1 MPTLKYFAAA
11 GAPRLYCVHKP
22 VTTVGKALG
31 NDVAVAGGGVADHHA
46 QILFDGRDFVLEE
59 IDKDADISINGKR
72 KRRAR
77 LVHGDRVQLGTVE
90 VAFSMFS
97 DMVSAAPA
105 AADEDDSIDQPSGRG
120 VSSELAGVRKL
131 FAFSERLINRRNVDE
146 LLEAMLD
153 DVIELTHADKG
164 FLLLIEG
171 AETGSAARPKAS
183 FDAPSIPSGRALASA
198 LTVSGKPEP
207 DRLLVRASRNVHK
220 AAILNPDG
228 NISDSIVRQV
238 IEKAR
243 AVIVSDAL
251 ADTFFGQSE
260 SVIAMKLS
268 SVMCAPLLS
277 QGEVIGALYV
287 GNDKV
292 KQLFDR
298 TQLELLSIFASQAS
312 LILQN
317 AMLLS
322 ALRADKA
329 KLVAE
334 LHDKKFGE
342 IIGAC
347 PSMLEVFRKLQKVAG
362 TDISVLITGET
373 GTGKELIA
381 KEIHRRSPR
390 DGGPFV
396 TINCG
401 AIPENLIESEL
412 FGHVKGAFTGAVMSR
427 PGKFQVAD
435 KGTLFLDE
443 IGELPLN
450 LQVKLLRALQERVV
464 VRVGDSKPEK
474 VDIRIVAATNRN
486 LEDEIRAGNFR
497 EDLYYRLNVVNLWL
511 PPLRDRGDDV
521 MIIAKV
527 LLSKYA
533 DELGSAVKGFSPAA
547 LASIKKYAWPGNIR
561 QLENRIKK
569 ALVLCEQ
576 TLLSPDDL
584 DLGVGAETAIMPL
597 EKAKEDFQR
606 RYVLEVL
613 ERNNGN
619 RTQTARD
626 LGVDPR
632 TIFRYLEKEANPM
645 PSGAGGVAK
654 DPGAGG

>member
-1 MPTLKYFAAA
+1 MPTLKYFASA

-22 VTTVGKALG
+22 VTTVGRALG
-31 NDVAVAGGGVADHHA
+31 NDVAITGAGVADHHA
-46 QILFDGRDFVLEE
+46 QVLFDGRDFVLEE
-59 IDKDADISINGKR
+59 LDRDAEITINGKR

-77 LVHGDRVQLGTVE
+77 LVHGDRVHLGAVE
-90 VAFSMFS
+90 LGFSMFTETPPAS
-97 DMVSAAPA
+97 RDDDDDDDAPR
-105 AADEDDSIDQPSGRG
+105 SSRG
-120 VSSELAGVRKL
+120 PGQKGVTSELAGVRKL
-131 FAFSERLINRRNVDE
+131 FAFSEKLINRRNVDE

-153 DVIELTHADKG
+153 DVIELTSADKG

-171 AETGSAARPKAS
+171 AE
-183 FDAPSIPSGRALASA
+183 ASA
-198 LTVSGKPEP
+198 GKRLDGERRLT
-207 DRLLVRASRNVHK
+207 VRASRNVHK
-220 AAILNPDG
+220 HDLATTQGGLA
-228 NISDSIVRQV
+228 ISDSIVRQV

-243 AVIVSDAL
+243 SVIVSDAL
-251 ADTFFGQSE
+251 ADTNFGQSE

-277 QGEVIGALYV
+277 QGEVIGVLYV

-292 KQLFDR
+292 KHLFDR

-317 AMLLS
+317 AMLLN

-381 KEIHRRSPR
+381 KELHRRSPR
-390 DGGPFV
+390 EGGPFV

-412 FGHVKGAFTGAVMSR
+412 FGHVKGAFTGAIVSR
-427 PGKFQVAD
+427 GGKFQAAD

-464 VRVGDSKPEK
+464 FRVGDSKPEK
-474 VDIRIVAATNRN
+474 VDIRVVAATNRN
-486 LEDEIRAGNFR
+486 LDDEIRNGNFR

-533 DELGSAVKGFSPAA
+533 DELGSAVKGFSQAA
-547 LASIKKYAWPGNIR
+547 LASIKKYSWPGNIR

-569 ALVLCEQ
+569 GLVLCDQ
-576 TLLSPDDL
+576 TLLSPEDL
-584 DLGVGAETAIMPL
+584 DLGVGAETSILPL

-606 RYVLEVL
+606 KYVLEVL

-645 PSGAGGVAK
+645 PSAAGGVAK
-654 DPGAGG
+654 DPPGGV

>member
-1 MPTLKYFAAA
+1 MPTLKYFAKA

-22 VTTVGKALG
+22 VTTIGKALG
-31 NDVAVAGGGVADHHA
+31 NDVAISGTGVAEHHA
-46 QILFDGRDFVLEE
+46 QILFDGRDFQLEE
-59 IDKDADISINGKR
+59 LDRDADIAINGKR

-77 LVHGDRVQLGTVE
+77 LVHGDRVQLGQVE

-97 DMVSAAPA
+97 ETPPKVDR
-105 AADEDDSIDQPSGRG
+105 DDDDDSKPAPSKG

-131 FAFSERLINRRNVDE
+131 FAFSEKLINRKSVDE

-153 DVIELTHADKG
+153 DVIELTNADKG
-164 FLLLIEG
+164 FLLLLEG
-171 AETGSAARPKAS
+171 AEAAA
-183 FDAPSIPSGRALASA
+183 GRG
-198 LTVSGKPEP
+198 GKTEG
-207 DRLLVRASRNVHK
+207 DKRLIVRASRNVRRE
-220 AAILNPDG
+220 AITNAEG
-228 NISDSIVRQV
+228 QVSDSIVRQV
-238 IEKAR
+238 IEHTR
-243 AVIVSDAL
+243 PIIVSDAL
-251 ADTFFGQSE
+251 ADTNFGRSE

-287 GNDKV
+287 GNDKI
-292 KQLFDR
+292 KHLFDR

-317 AMLLS
+317 AMLLN

-334 LHDKKFGE
+334 LSDKKFGE

-390 DGGPFV
+390 ADGPFV

-464 VRVGDSKPEK
+464 FRVGDSKPEK
-474 VDIRIVAATNRN
+474 VDIRVVAATNRN
-486 LEDEIRAGNFR
+486 LEEEIRAGNFR

-533 DELGSAVKGFSPAA
+533 DELKSAVKGYSPAA
-547 LASIKKYAWPGNIR
+547 LAAIKKYAWPGNIR

-569 ALVLCEQ
+569 ALVLCDQ
-576 TLLSPDDL
+576 TLLSPEDL
-584 DLGVGAETAIMPL
+584 DLGASAETTILPL

-606 RYVLEVL
+606 KYVLEVL

-632 TIFRYLEKEANPM
+632 TIFRYLEKEQNPM
-645 PSGAGGVAK
+645 PSAAGGVAK
-654 DPGAGG
+654 EPPTG